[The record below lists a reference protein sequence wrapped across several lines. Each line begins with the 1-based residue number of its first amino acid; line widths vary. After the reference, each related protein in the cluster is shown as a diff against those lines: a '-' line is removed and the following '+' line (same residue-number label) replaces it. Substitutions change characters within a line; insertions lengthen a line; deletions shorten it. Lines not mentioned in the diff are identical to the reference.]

1 MRSGILVAAVVV
13 VLVSAWTAF
22 GRAAL
27 DLGPSRPP
35 TTEVIVFEHADSVH
49 CRIFRRDVLPKYQQS
64 MRAQVPLR
72 FVDLATADTASFALK
87 GRIGIVPTAVV
98 MKDGREVDRIVG
110 YWGPSNFFILLSHIL
125 ARVE

>member
-1 MRSGILVAAVVV
+1 MRSVILVAAVVV

-22 GRAAL
+22 SRAAL
-27 DLGPSRPP
+27 DLGPTRPP
-35 TTEVIVFEHADSVH
+35 TMEVIVFEHADSVH

-64 MRAQVPLR
+64 MRTQVPLR
-72 FVDLATADTASFALK
+72 FVDLAKSDTASFALK

-110 YWGPSNFFILLSHIL
+110 YWGPTNFFMLLSHIL